1 MKEKNGIVP
10 ILIIS
15 LVIFSVFLVIG
26 YINYSNRYRSPY
38 FVGYRSRVL
47 RINPLDLGEVQRKAL
62 QSGFTVDNGTRS
74 EKDEHFDIPT
84 FLGSGRF
91 YLSYGSD
98 TNSTHYHYDYM
109 SNDTGRL
116 NEFWDRF
123 GYYFNLSESELDKQ
137 AISTPYGED
146 SKGKDLGHGIE
157 GKPIWS
163 RVIEDCG
170 VETSRDTSGVGE
182 LWLEF
187 DSGAEFHLR
196 TEYSRILY
204 ETQSEGVEVLMIL
217 KMDNETDIEL
227 FLECDERV
235 KNPVIL
241 FHPIYEKIGIPVSVL
256 KKVSMDEIE
265 VAICGTS

>member
-1 MKEKNGIVP
+1 MKGDNGVAP

-15 LVIFSVFLVIG
+15 LVIFSVFLVTGFIDH
-26 YINYSNRYRSPY
+26 INRNQNPY
-38 FVGYRSRVL
+38 FAGYRSQVL
-47 RINPLDLGEVQRKAL
+47 RVNPLDFDNVQRRAVE
-62 QSGFTVDNGTRS
+62 SGYMVDDGKIS
-74 EKDEHFDIPT
+74 EKDESFEIPS

-235 KNPVIL
+235 KNPVKL
-241 FHPIYEKIGIPVSVL
+241 FHPIFEKIGIPVSVL